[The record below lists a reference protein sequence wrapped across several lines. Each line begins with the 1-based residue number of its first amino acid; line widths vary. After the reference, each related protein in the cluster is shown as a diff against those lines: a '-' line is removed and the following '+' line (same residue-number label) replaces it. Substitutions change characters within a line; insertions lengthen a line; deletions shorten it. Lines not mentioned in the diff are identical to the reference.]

1 MKSLIA
7 AIALAISGIA
17 PPTFAQVYPSH
28 PITIVVPFTAGG
40 PTDVIA
46 RTMAQHMRASL
57 GQSVIVENVTGA
69 NGNIG
74 VGKVARAAPDGY
86 TISIG
91 HWSTHVVNGAV
102 YPLPYDLLKD
112 FEPVSLIATN
122 SYLIVAKNA
131 VPAGDLKSF
140 IAWLKANPNKAS
152 EGTAGAGSPQHVSG
166 VFFQNATGTRFQFV
180 PYRGAAPAMQDLMA
194 GEIDMIIDDPTSS
207 LPQVRAG
214 RIKAFAV
221 TAKSRLAAAPD
232 IPSVDEAGL
241 PGFYFS
247 RWHALWVPRGTPK
260 EVISTL
266 NAAVVGALADP
277 TVRSRLADL
286 GQEIFPREQQTP
298 AVLGAYH
305 KAEIE
310 KWWPIIKAAGIKVE

>member
-1 MKSLIA
+1 
-7 AIALAISGIA
+7 
-17 PPTFAQVYPSH
+17 
-28 PITIVVPFTAGG
+28 
-40 PTDVIA
+40 
-46 RTMAQHMRASL
+46 
-57 GQSVIVENVTGA
+57 
-69 NGNIG
+69 
-74 VGKVARAAPDGY
+74 
-86 TISIG
+86 
-91 HWSTHVVNGAV
+91 
-102 YPLPYDLLKD
+102 
-112 FEPVSLIATN
+112 
-122 SYLIVAKNA
+122 
-131 VPAGDLKSF
+131 
-140 IAWLKANPNKAS
+140 
-152 EGTAGAGSPQHVSG
+152 
-166 VFFQNATGTRFQFV
+166 
-180 PYRGAAPAMQDLMA
+180 MA

-232 IPSVDEAGL
+232 IPTVDEAGL

>member
-1 MKSLIA
+1 MKALVA
-7 AIALAISGIA
+7 VLALASTVVSVSTA
-17 PPTFAQVYPSH
+17 HAQAYPSR
-28 PITIVVPFTAGG
+28 PITIVVPFAAGG

-46 RTMAQHMRASL
+46 RTLGQHMRGSL
-57 GQSVIVENVTGA
+57 GQTVVVENVPGA

-74 VGKVARAAPDGY
+74 VGRVARSAPDGY
-86 TISIG
+86 TLIMG

-102 YPLPYDLLKD
+102 YTLTHDVLKD
-112 FEPVSLIATN
+112 FEPISLIATN

-131 VPAGDLKSF
+131 VPAKDLKGL
-140 IAWLKANPNKAS
+140 IAWLKANPDKAS

-166 VFFQNATGTRFQFV
+166 VFFQQATGTRFQFV
-180 PYRGAAPAMQDLMA
+180 PYRGAAPAMQALMG
-194 GEIDMIIDDPTSS
+194 GEVDMIIDDPTSS

-221 TAKSRLAAAPD
+221 TARTRLASAPD
-232 IPSVDEAGL
+232 IPTVDEAGL

-260 EVISTL
+260 ETIAKL
-266 NAAVVGALADP
+266 NAAVAAALADP
-277 TVRSRLADL
+277 AVRSRLGDL

-298 AVLGAYH
+298 QALGTYH
-305 KAEIE
+305 KAEID
-310 KWWPIIKAAGIKVE
+310 KWWPI